1 MIGRIVNDVFRN
13 AVEICRPRIKIN
25 DERSTEDT
33 RIVRYLN
40 LAVREDASNTG
51 FNGLIMEN
59 QSDGFKLGDWIDKVK
74 SDCDEVRLCKI
85 TSDLYVN
92 KREYSPEVVVNLT
105 EKKFVARGINGTENS
120 NADLC
125 FPSEN
130 LSIDSIPIIVDFLDS
145 LAICTGFELSEELH
159 VVPQYY
165 DRLFQLETM
174 RGEHCTK
181 TLLSSECKVFSGK
194 AGFCCSSCA
203 KLRKSVLRECKRAN
217 EGQKEPSAVL
227 HTKNECLSRQELQL
241 K

>member
-1 MIGRIVNDVFRN
+1 M
-13 AVEICRPRIKIN
+13 
-25 DERSTEDT
+25 
-33 RIVRYLN
+33 
-40 LAVREDASNTG
+40 
-51 FNGLIMEN
+51 
-59 QSDGFKLGDWIDKVK
+59 
-74 SDCDEVRLCKI
+74 
-85 TSDLYVN
+85 
-92 KREYSPEVVVNLT
+92 
-105 EKKFVARGINGTENS
+105 ARGINGTENS

-145 LAICTGFELSEELH
+145 LGICTGFELSGELH
-159 VVPQYY
+159 VVPRYH

-217 EGQKEPSAVL
+217 EGQKESAPYQKRAFKPSRASTEMRDIEESEAQCEPESQLLCIAVR
-227 HTKNECLSRQELQL
+227 SRNVGGVRRRSSRFRYTDEGDRTRHAVG
-241 K
+241 